1 MGGKGGIM
9 LVVGARPQFVKAA
22 PLLARPPEGATWL
35 LVHTGQ
41 HYDYEMSA
49 AFFAELAIPEPAY
62 NLDVGPLSPAA
73 QLAAMTGRL
82 ADVIEKERPAAAV
95 VVGDTTSTLAGA
107 LAASLSSVPLAHVEA
122 GMRSYDWAMPEERNR
137 VLTDRLA
144 GLRLCPHEAAAAN
157 LAKEGITDGVK
168 VVGDVTYEVAA
179 AAYAELDAAEY
190 ITPLGLE
197 PSGYA
202 YVTCHRQENV
212 EVRARLGAVAEAL
225 AGLDFPVYFP
235 AHPRTA
241 KALKAAGLWNRLEAA
256 PAVRLAEP
264 TTYFASLA
272 LIRYAAAV
280 ITDSGG
286 VQREAYLYDVP
297 TLTLRDRT
305 EWPETV
311 AAGVN
316 RLVDVDAA
324 AVAAGVEQARRQTK
338 SRSPRLELVG
348 EPTPS
353 TRIAEAVSTFI

>member
-1 MGGKGGIM
+1 MGGKGSVM

-22 PLLARPPEGATWL
+22 PLLARPPEGAAWL

-62 NLDVGPLSPAA
+62 NLDVGPLAPAA

-107 LAASLSSVPLAHVEA
+107 LGASLSAVPLAHVEA

-144 GLRLCPHEAAAAN
+144 GLRLCPHAAAAAN

-179 AAYAELDAAEY
+179 AAYPELDAAKY

-197 PSGYA
+197 ARGYA

-212 EVRARLGAVAEAL
+212 DVPERLAAVAEAL
-225 AGLDFPVYFP
+225 AGLNFPVYFP

-241 KALKAAGLWNRLEAA
+241 KALKAAGLWSPLEAA
-256 PAVRLAEP
+256 RYVRLAEP
-264 TTYFASLA
+264 TTYFTSLA
-272 LIRYAAAV
+272 LVRYAAVV

-297 TLTLRDRT
+297 TLTLRERT

-311 AAGVN
+311 AAAVN
-316 RLVDVDAA
+316 RLVDVEPKAIS
-324 AVAAGVEQARRQTK
+324 AGVKEASSAARARR
-338 SRSPRLELVG
+338 PRLELVG
-348 EPTPS
+348 EPAPS
-353 TRIAEAVSTFI
+353 MGIAEALRLFI

>member
-1 MGGKGGIM
+1 M
-9 LVVGARPQFVKAA
+9 
-22 PLLARPPEGATWL
+22 

-62 NLDVGPLSPAA
+62 NLEVGPLSPAA

-82 ADVIEKERPAAAV
+82 ADVLEKEKPAAAV
-95 VVGDTTSTLAGA
+95 VVGDTASTLAGA
-107 LAASLSSVPLAHVEA
+107 LAASLSGVPLAHVEA

-157 LAKEGITDGVK
+157 LVKEGITDGVK

-179 AAYAELDAAEY
+179 AAYPELDAAKY

-197 PSGYA
+197 AAGYA

-212 EVRARLGAVAEAL
+212 DVPARLAAVAEAL

-241 KALKAAGLWNRLEAA
+241 KALKAAGLWSGLEAA
-256 PAVRLAEP
+256 PGVRLAEP
-264 TTYFASLA
+264 TTYFTSLG
-272 LIRYAAAV
+272 LVRYAAVV

-286 VQREAYLYDVP
+286 VQREAYLYDAP

-316 RLVDVDAA
+316 RLVDVDAGA
-324 AVAAGVEQARRQTK
+324 LRAGVEEARGRQGGP
-338 SRSPRLELVG
+338 SPRLELVR
-348 EPTPS
+348 EPAPS
-353 TRIAEAVSTFI
+353 ARVAEAVSTFI